1 MCVCDGH
8 LVSHPCSGHDENVK
22 KRSFKSK
29 RMTVN
34 ISDIRSALVEG
45 FFAKKAE
52 EGVCVCVMLFSFA
65 LSVCLQVH
73 SHHHHHRTWKH
84 DDMVWHSADHKD
96 CT

>member
-1 MCVCDGH
+1 MCDGH

-45 FFAKKAE
+45 FFPKKAE
-52 EGVCVCVMLFSFA
+52 EGVCVCV
-65 LSVCLQVH
+65 
-73 SHHHHHRTWKH
+73 
-84 DDMVWHSADHKD
+84 
-96 CT
+96 